1 MPALN
6 ENNFINEF
14 VDTFPGDQSFNN
26 LPRQTP
32 KVCYSLVNPTPVKN
46 PKLIGWTTELANDLN
61 INYPNEKDIQILSGN
76 LMSPSM
82 KPYSACYAG
91 HQFGNWA
98 GQLGDGRA
106 ITLGELKLYEN
117 SILELQLKGAGL
129 TPYSR
134 TADGRAVLRSSL
146 REFLMSEA
154 MFHLG
159 VPTTRALSLV
169 ATGEM
174 VVRDQFYDG
183 NPKEEQ
189 GAIVARVSPSFLR
202 FGNFE
207 ILSARKE
214 VETLKMLVDWTIERF
229 YPESKQALNPYLFF
243 FELVINKTAKLM
255 VEWMRVGFVHG
266 VMNTDNMS
274 ILGLTIDYGPYSFL
288 DEFDLNFTPNTTD
301 LPGRRYSFGNQPSI
315 AQWNLGCLAGALM
328 PLIGDSKP
336 LVALLESFSGIYWN
350 LYYEMMVGKLGF
362 DQLKGEED
370 KRFINEWNQF
380 LQLLK
385 PDMTIFYSLL
395 KSSVL
400 EKVEDELAFFQ
411 PCFYQELTQEKA
423 SSFKIMLMKYR
434 NRMASNSCSID
445 ESLAKMK
452 LSNPEFVLRN
462 YLLQEAIE
470 QLENGDESAFRKL
483 QIAIKNPYDST
494 DDYFT
499 QKRPEIYNN
508 KAGSSML
515 SCSS

>member
-14 VDTFPGDQSFNN
+14 VDTFPGDQSLNN

-61 INYPNEKDIQILSGN
+61 LNYPNEIDIQILSGN
-76 LMSPSM
+76 LMLPSM

-91 HQFGNWA
+91 HQFGHWA

-106 ITLGELKLYEN
+106 IMLGELKLSEN

-159 VPTTRALSLV
+159 IPTTRALSLV
-169 ATGEM
+169 TTGEV

-183 NPKEEQ
+183 NPKDEQ

-207 ILSARKE
+207 ILAARKE
-214 VETLKMLVDWTIERF
+214 LETLKMLSDWTIQRF
-229 YPESKQALNPYLFF
+229 YPECNDASNPYLFL
-243 FELVINKTAKLM
+243 FESVINRTAKLM

-301 LPGRRYSFGNQPSI
+301 LPGRRYAFGNQPSI

-336 LVALLESFSGIYWN
+336 LVALLESFSDLYWD
-350 LYYEMMVGKLGF
+350 LYYNMMVGKLGF
-362 DQLKGEED
+362 DKLNGEED
-370 KRFINEWNQF
+370 KTFINEWNQF
-380 LQLLK
+380 LQQLK
-385 PDMTIFYSLL
+385 PDMTLFYTLLRYSLN
-395 KSSVL
+395 
-400 EKVEDELAFFQ
+400 EKEVVDFAFFQ
-411 PCFYQELTQEKA
+411 ICFYQELTSLQTSTFEMM
-423 SSFKIMLMKYR
+423 MLKYR
-434 NRMASNSCSID
+434 LRIDSNTCSID
-445 ESLAKMK
+445 ETRMKMK
-452 LSNPEFVLRN
+452 RFNPEFVLRN

-470 QLENGDESAFRKL
+470 LMEQGDFFLFQKL
-483 QIAIKNPYDST
+483 QSAIKNPYDCS
-494 DDYFT
+494 DHYLT
-499 QKRPEIYNN
+499 QKRPEIYKD